1 VRVSARTRSPLSR
14 SQAERL
20 ARAVLRA
27 EGVRRAIVSI
37 AFVGPARIRTLNRTH
52 LGHDRPTDVIA
63 FTLQA
68 GTGARAHRGTG
79 KLDRLVVGD
88 VYICAG
94 VAAAQARRFET
105 TVRQELRRLVVHGV
119 LHVLGHDHP
128 AGARRIA
135 SAMWRRQEALLA
147 RLGGR
152 R

>member
-1 VRVSARTRSPLSR
+1 MRVSARTRSPLSR

-63 FTLQA
+63 FALRP
-68 GTGARAHRGTG
+68 GPGVRRPH
-79 KLDRLVVGD
+79 VVIGD
-88 VYICAG
+88 IYVCAAVG
-94 VAAAQARRFET
+94 EAQAARFGAKPAD
-105 TVRQELRRLVVHGV
+105 ELRRLLVHGV

-128 AGARRIA
+128 AGARRTA